1 MVVVHIFQEK
11 TLTLSPCQCIGANVR
26 LCTVSVRR
34 PPRPGPSD
42 VLSHGTESTRA
53 APRTDQPAAG
63 HDREWCIESVGRWMW
78 CGRKEKKRK

>member
-26 LCTVSVRR
+26 AWTVSVRR

-53 APRTDQPAAG
+53 AHAG
-63 HDREWCIESVGRWMW
+63 HDREWCIEFESVGRWMW
-78 CGRKEKKRK
+78 CGRKEKKTK